1 MKKTSTYIA
10 LGTLLFLALALFGV
24 YWAIRQT
31 PAGQLSSSVPTPLS
45 TFKDLFLVVATGII
59 ALCSAYLGAYFQ
71 TNLQLQ
77 QKKREEKRENTKPY
91 KDYLLWTMQLG
102 QLARIVKN
110 EQAVRD
116 VLPQNGK
123 KYEITPEILDKVIS
137 NMPLWWNYS
146 SLAEGKAKDTV
157 FAAMYA
163 SIEDLMKM
171 YSGVDS
177 DAKCVEEKY
186 LAALAALEE
195 YER

>member
-77 QKKREEKRENTKPY
+77 QKNVR
-91 KDYLLWTMQLG
+91 
-102 QLARIVKN
+102 KN
-110 EQAVRD
+110 E
-116 VLPQNGK
+116 K
-123 KYEITPEILDKVIS
+123 ILNPTKIIS
-137 NMPLWWNYS
+137 CGQCS
-146 SLAEGKAKDTV
+146 
-157 FAAMYA
+157 
-163 SIEDLMKM
+163 
-171 YSGVDS
+171 
-177 DAKCVEEKY
+177 
-186 LAALAALEE
+186 
-195 YER
+195 